1 MRTNLI
7 AGLLLATT
15 SVAFAQDINEIRVQ
29 QTGIDTQIYAEI
41 KGVAGTD
48 LSTYTLIVIGND
60 DFATPPAQNGY
71 IESAI
76 QLSGLIPAS
85 GYYVVAE
92 PSYTLTTPD
101 LFSFLDI
108 QADNN

>member
-15 SVAFAQDINEIRVQ
+15 SAAFAQDINEIRVQ

-48 LSTYTLIVIGND
+48 LSTYTLIAL
-60 DFATPPAQNGY
+60 ATM
-71 IESAI
+71 IS
-76 QLSGLIPAS
+76 QLLRRRTATSKARFNCQ
-85 GYYVVAE
+85 
-92 PSYTLTTPD
+92 D
-101 LFSFLDI
+101 SFL
-108 QADNN
+108 QAATTLWRNLLTR

>member
-15 SVAFAQDINEIRVQ
+15 SAAFAQDINEIRVQ

-48 LSTYTLIVIGND
+48 LSTYTLLVIGND
-60 DFATPPAQNGY
+60 DFATAPAQNGY

-92 PSYTLTTPD
+92 PTYSLTTPD
-101 LFSFLDI
+101 LFSFLDFI
-108 QADNN
+108 F